1 MSTDSDPPV
10 TVLSG
15 QSNMQTP
22 CLLTKSEKSTVW
34 KNSVVIR
41 KNMSEK
47 QQKVLTEEEIIKKV
61 GYAGDLIF
69 IKLKTHQQVKDW
81 VRSGEMKE
89 DRRVYIMWEKGYFMG
104 RGRYGK
110 PIPTFNYRL
119 TEIDAETGETFALRL
134 TQEDL
139 FPNHENI

>member
-1 MSTDSDPPV
+1 
-10 TVLSG
+10 
-15 QSNMQTP
+15 
-22 CLLTKSEKSTVW
+22 
-34 KNSVVIR
+34 
-41 KNMSEK
+41 MSEK

-89 DRRVYIMWEKGYFMG
+89 DTRVYIMWERGYFMG
-104 RGRYGK
+104 RGLCGK

-119 TEIDAETGETFALRL
+119 IEIDAETGETLALRL